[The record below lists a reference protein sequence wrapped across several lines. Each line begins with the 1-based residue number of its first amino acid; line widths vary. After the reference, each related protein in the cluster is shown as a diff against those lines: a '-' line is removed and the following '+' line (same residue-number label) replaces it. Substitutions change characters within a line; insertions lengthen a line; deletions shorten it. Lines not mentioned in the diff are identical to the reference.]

1 MNNAGINTVGTSW
14 DGLENWKKV
23 FDVNLFG
30 FVFTKYVCGML
41 YADRINCVCSCPVS
55 VVNVQQTF
63 VPVGLIKKLVYSLP
77 LNYFFLQSML
87 HQENQ
92 AMIINT
98 GSKRGITNF
107 PCVCRCVCT
116 VHELIVCMQ

>member
-41 YADRINCVCSCPVS
+41 YADRINCVCSCQCRECATDFRTGGFEKETRLFAPTQLLLSAVDASPRKSGHDHQHGIQKRDHKLS
-55 VVNVQQTF
+55 VR
-63 VPVGLIKKLVYSLP
+63 LP
-77 LNYFFLQSML
+77 L
-87 HQENQ
+87 
-92 AMIINT
+92 
-98 GSKRGITNF
+98 
-107 PCVCRCVCT
+107 
-116 VHELIVCMQ
+116 CMHRA